1 MYKAS
6 LQRFLLLCLFLLS
19 LNSKIYA
26 QCCGGGNGSPIA
38 GGSSQGVL
46 QENQFEIN
54 TSFQFINTNKSY
66 TGSIQ
71 DTVSA
76 YKYRSSYNYTRIGYG
91 INKNFTISLEA
102 GYWFNKTEDETAKKI
117 TFTSNGIG
125 DLIIF
130 PKYNVFLREKNHK
143 RTEVTVGLGFKI
155 PLGKYNDSTSM
166 IEPFTKQ
173 KYYIPDPIAVQPST
187 GSNDLIFYTL
197 ISRFYSF
204 YNFRTF
210 ANILY
215 VKKGW
220 NPLGEK
226 MGDFLSVALFAGKTF
241 YDKLGIT
248 LQLKAE
254 WIAKMQI
261 NKDVALYGV
270 QSYDPLAT
278 GSKKLIFAPQI
289 SYSSNGFVFYALTEF
304 PLYQHVTKTQIGS
317 QYQTT
322 VGVAYRFKLN
332 KKPFVI
338 NPEIEKEIK

>member
-1 MYKAS
+1 MQIKS
-6 LQRFLLLCLFLLS
+6 FRRLFLIS
-19 LNSKIYA
+19 CIITTLNYSSFA

-46 QENQFEIN
+46 QENQFEVN
-54 TSFQFINTNKSY
+54 TSFQFINTSKSY

-76 YKYRSSYNYTRIGYG
+76 YNYRSSYNYTRFGYG
-91 INKNFTISLEA
+91 VTKNLTISLEA
-102 GYWFNKTEDETAKKI
+102 GYWFNKTEDEIAKKI

-130 PKYNVFLREKNHK
+130 PKYNVFLLEKNHK
-143 RTEVTVGLGFKI
+143 RTEITVGLGFKI
-155 PLGKYNDSTSM
+155 PLGKYNDSTAM
-166 IEPFTKQ
+166 IEPFSHQ
-173 KYYIPDPIAVQPST
+173 KYYIPDPIAVQSST
-187 GSNDLIFYTL
+187 GSHDLIFYTL

-226 MGDFLSVALFAGKTF
+226 MGDYLSVGLFAGKTF
-241 YDKLGIT
+241 FEKLGVT

-254 WIAKMQI
+254 WIAKMQL
-261 NKDVALYGV
+261 NKDVALYGI

-278 GSKKLIFAPQI
+278 GSKKLIFAPQL
-289 SYSSNGFVFYALTEF
+289 SYSYNGFVVYVITEL
-304 PLYQHVTKTQIGS
+304 PLYQYVTKTQIAS

-322 VGVAYRFKLN
+322 LGVSYRFKLA